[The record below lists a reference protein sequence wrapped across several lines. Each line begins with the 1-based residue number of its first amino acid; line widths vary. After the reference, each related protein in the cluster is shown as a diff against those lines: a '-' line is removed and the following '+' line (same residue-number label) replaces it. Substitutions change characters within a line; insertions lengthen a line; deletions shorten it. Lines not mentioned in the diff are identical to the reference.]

1 MRMADR
7 SAPDYDLA
15 DTLALTDPGQY
26 RILFE
31 PTRTQ
36 IVSLLL
42 DRAATTSELAE
53 ILAKPKGTIGFHV
66 KALEAAGLV
75 RVVRTRRVRA
85 LEAKYYGRTARVFLY
100 ERVGEAE
107 GAVAG
112 QLRQAA
118 DEAGAV
124 PPTSELPVNGGVR
137 YARIPADRA
146 QAWSD
151 RVHAL
156 LDEFDRE
163 PRAGGQA
170 FGLVVALYPTDRP
183 RLPVSAEEAAA
194 AGGVAETV
202 DPPPDGIGDVPPAGI
217 GDVPPD
223 GIGDVPP
230 DGR

>member
-1 MRMADR
+1 MTDG

-15 DTLALTDPGQY
+15 ATLALADPVQY
-26 RILFE
+26 RALFE
-31 PTRTQ
+31 PTRSQ

-42 DRAATTSELAE
+42 DRAATTSELAD
-53 ILAKPKGTIGFHV
+53 ILGKPKGTIGFHL

-75 RVVRTRRVRA
+75 RVVRTQRVRA
-85 LEAKYYGRTARVFLY
+85 LEAKYYGRTARVFLF

-107 GAVAG
+107 GAVAR

-118 DEAGAV
+118 DEAGAA
-124 PPTSELPVNGGVR
+124 PAGTDQPVNGGVR

-163 PRAGGQA
+163 PRVGQQA
-170 FGLVVALYPTDRP
+170 FGLVVGIYPTDRP
-183 RLPVSAEEAAA
+183 RLSARSVRTDDLD
-194 AGGVAETV
+194 G
-202 DPPPDGIGDVPPAGI
+202 PDEP
-217 GDVPPD
+217 
-223 GIGDVPP
+223 
-230 DGR
+230 

>member
-1 MRMADR
+1 MTDR

-15 DTLALTDPGQY
+15 ATLALTDPGQY
-26 RILFE
+26 RALFE

-42 DRAATTSELAE
+42 DRAATTSELAD
-53 ILAKPKGTIGFHV
+53 ILGKPKGTIGFHL
-66 KALEAAGLV
+66 KSLEAAGLV
-75 RVVRTRRVRA
+75 RVVRTKRVRA
-85 LEAKYYGRTARVFLY
+85 LEAKYYGRTARVFLF
-100 ERVGEAE
+100 EQVGEAV

-112 QLRQAA
+112 QVRQAA

-124 PPTSELPVNGGVR
+124 PPATGLPFNGGLR

-146 QAWSD
+146 AAWAD

-163 PRAGGQA
+163 PRAGDQA

-183 RLPVSAEEAAA
+183 RLPVRGSG
-194 AGGVAETV
+194 AGGS
-202 DPPPDGIGDVPPAGI
+202 D
-217 GDVPPD
+217 
-223 GIGDVPP
+223 
-230 DGR
+230 R